1 MLSNLTYKS
10 NLRIYLVNL
19 TWISWIAWC
28 LLELSM
34 KTNLSWNQN
43 LLKLVLDMLDYWH
56 HQNLLEALLLQ
67 QSPLPSRDKWV
78 RWHAETIMVIHF
90 CYFQDYCSLLF
101 LLETTE
107 SVGMWRQSWSS
118 IFVVFKTTTIFSA
131 FQRQASALACGDNHG
146 LPLSLFSRLLQSP
159 LPSRDKQVRWNA
171 KTIMVIHF
179 CCFQDY

>member
-1 MLSNLTYKS
+1 
-10 NLRIYLVNL
+10 
-19 TWISWIAWC
+19 
-28 LLELSM
+28 
-34 KTNLSWNQN
+34 
-43 LLKLVLDMLDYWH
+43 
-56 HQNLLEALLLQ
+56 
-67 QSPLPSRDKWV
+67 
-78 RWHAETIMVIHF
+78 MVIHF

-118 IFVVFKTTTIFSA
+118 IFVVFKTITIFFA
-131 FQRQASALACGDNHG
+131 FQRQASPLACGDNHG

-179 CCFQDY
+179 CCFQDYCNLLCLLETSESVGMRRQSWSSTFIVFKTITVFFAFQRQ